1 MVEVIIPNKTENR
14 PLSSELQ
21 GVLQN
26 QAKMRKQYIK
36 FLQQALLILRSIN
49 CIPVRLVISKELIMI
64 LEGILVYKL
73 ISHNTVSPWNIV
85 IHICILGE
93 GLATANRLTCGIWS
107 E

>member
-1 MVEVIIPNKTENR
+1 MIGT
-14 PLSSELQ
+14 Q
-21 GVLQN
+21 GGGTH
-26 QAKMRKQYIK
+26 RGEH
-36 FLQQALLILRSIN
+36 REPS
-49 CIPVRLVISKELIMI
+49 PVFARLVISKELIMI

-73 ISHNTVSPWNIV
+73 ISHNTVSTWNIV